1 MNIRYTYF
9 SNEQKITCAGDF
21 KKKLIS
27 SKNQRSARSN
37 NFMVR
42 SYKVV
47 CSI

>member
-21 KKKLIS
+21 KKKLINS
-27 SKNQRSARSN
+27 ENQRSVRSN
-37 NFMVR
+37 SFMVR

-47 CSI
+47 YSI